1 MGRSFPFRYQGRS
14 LAICV
19 VPVDD
24 AWELW
29 VAEDEQFLS
38 LGGRVLADEAVEAW
52 RHGEDRIL
60 ARAEEVKS
68 HVLTGRMR
76 LGPKAPDPRGRHEPS
91 ADAGM
96 QDNVGFVRRA

>member
-1 MGRSFPFRYQGRS
+1 MGRSFPFRFQGRS

-29 VAEDEQFLS
+29 IAEGEQFLS

-76 LGPKAPDPRGRHEPS
+76 VDPKAPDPRGRHEGP

-96 QDNVGFVRRA
+96 QDSVGLVRRA

>member
-29 VAEDEQFLS
+29 IAEGEQFLS
-38 LGGRVLADEAVEAW
+38 LGGRLSADDAVEAW

-76 LGPKAPDPRGRHEPS
+76 LVPKAPDAKVAHERR
-91 ADAGM
+91 ADAEI
-96 QDNVGFVRRA
+96 